1 MLKKSAIISATLLA
15 LLLPS
20 MASGQGLLDGVLAPV
35 DGLVGSATGALGSV
49 TGAAAGLGLPDSVL
63 APVDGVVGNATG
75 ALGSVRQT
83 ASGMVDIGGIGQGGS
98 LLSLSTGGSDPLL
111 STSILGPN
119 GIADIN
125 VNLGDVGAGV
135 SVGGPNLV
143 DVDIRLPNIG
153 IGGGGNGNNGNNGS
167 NGSNGNNGNNGGGN
181 NGQNGYNGGGGGGG
195 YVVIQRGGGGGSG
208 GGAMFGS
215 NSSACANTNPNQL
228 VALFQQSKIA
238 GWNRAQHVQ
247 LIPIRVC
254 REIRNQIGAWLAA
267 NPQYHSLVGAA
278 ARDRLIQSALA
289 GTSYQPGHILGVQQQ
304 GQTLMV
310 YVF

>member
-1 MLKKSAIISATLLA
+1 MLKKSAIISATVLA

-49 TGAAAGLGLPDSVL
+49 TGAGAGL
-63 APVDGVVGNATG
+63 VDV
-75 ALGSVRQT
+75 
-83 ASGMVDIGGIGQGGS
+83 GGIGQGGS
-98 LLSLSTGGSDPLL
+98 LISISAGGGGGSDPLL
-111 STSILGPN
+111 STSVLGPS
-119 GIADIN
+119 GIADVN
-125 VNLGDVGAGV
+125 LNLGDIGAGV
-135 SVGGPNLV
+135 SVGGPNLL
-143 DVDIRLPNIG
+143 DVDIRLPG
-153 IGGGGNGNNGNNGS
+153 IGPGGNGNNGNNGQNGQ
-167 NGSNGNNGNNGGGN
+167 NGSNGS
-181 NGQNGYNGGGGGGG
+181 GGGG
-195 YVVIQRGGGGGSG
+195 YVVIQR

-289 GTSYQPGHILGVQQQ
+289 GTNYQPGHILGVQQQ